1 MKSRI
6 FISSVQREFA
16 KERKALASY
25 IRQDAILGKFFE
37 VFLFEEVPAQERK
50 ADGVYLSEVDECD
63 IYLGI
68 FGHAYGNVDSSGVSA
83 TEREYQRA
91 AKKHKP
97 RICFVDKSIGD
108 TDPRQAAF
116 LSRVNADVVRRGFV
130 GYDDLRT
137 AVYAALAKYLED
149 KGLINVLPFDCSNS
163 ANVQLKNLA
172 ISKMRQF
179 VRDARIERKWNIPA
193 NATPVKILEALRL
206 VDDNG
211 RILNPAVLLF
221 GKDPQRFFPAS
232 CVKCAWF
239 LTDRVEKPMADHQ
252 IYTGDIFKMVDDAT
266 FFVMSHI
273 SNQIGPHD
281 AADSAAATSRF
292 ELPEPA
298 VREAIVNAV
307 CHRDYSSAASVQ
319 VMLFK
324 DRLEIWSPGPLP
336 KGMTLAKMYKRHK
349 SYPANPL
356 LAYAMFLRKY
366 VEQTG
371 TGTGDIIA
379 RCREWGLP
387 DPQWQVEDGEDFVM
401 VMPRPQSS
409 VKGSVRSSVK
419 SVDKTVDWTVDKTVD
434 WTVNKTVDGPTNE
447 RILKLL
453 ATNPRAT
460 QEELARVL
468 GLSVRGIEY
477 AIGTLKKA
485 KRIRKVGGKRFGH
498 WEVIG

>member
-1 MKSRI
+1 MSQRI

-16 KERKALASY
+16 KERKALAEY
-25 IRQDAILGKFFE
+25 VRKDAILGRFFD

-50 ADGVYLSEVDECD
+50 ADGVYLAEVDTCD

-68 FGHAYGNVDSSGVSA
+68 FGHTYGNVDSSGVSA
-83 TEREYQRA
+83 TEREYLRA

-97 RICFVDKSIGD
+97 RICFVDKSIAD

-116 LSRVNADVVRRGFV
+116 ISRVNEDVVRKGFV
-130 GYDDLRT
+130 GYDGLRT
-137 AVYAALAKYLED
+137 AVYASLAKYLED
-149 KGLINVLPFDCSNS
+149 KGLISVLPFDCSNS
-163 ANVQLKNLA
+163 ANVQLKDLA

-179 VRDARIERKWNIPA
+179 VKEARIERKWNVPA

-211 RILNPAVLLF
+211 HILNPAALLF

-292 ELPEPA
+292 ELPEAA

-307 CHRDYSSAASVQ
+307 CHRDYSSTASVQ

-324 DRLEIWSPGPLP
+324 DRLEMWSPGPLP

-379 RCREWGLP
+379 RCCEWGLP
-387 DPQWQVEDGEDFVM
+387 DPQWQIEDDDDFVM

-409 VKGSVRSSVK
+409 VKSSVRSSVK
-419 SVDKTVDWTVDKTVD
+419 TVDKSVDWSVDKSVDWSVDRTCDHVL
-434 WTVNKTVDGPTNE
+434 N
-447 RILKLL
+447 ILK
-453 ATNPRAT
+453 TNPRAT
-460 QEELARVL
+460 LGQVANVV
-468 GLSVRGIEY
+468 GLSVRGVEQ
-477 AIGTLKKA
+477 AIKRLKKA